1 MLIFLCKIFYMIHLI
16 TSFYIEKRKSDNVER
31 KSENV
36 ERKSENDIEI
46 HRLKNEINNLKGIPV
61 NKKSKGHSTIE
72 RNAELQRCL
81 MYNLKSI
88 YISTIHLFVEDEGA
102 AKKAMEI
109 ADDLDKELLD
119 TSVNRSNTNTYPCVM
134 GHQRHEFFL
143 CNLFT
148 KIRPKP

>member
-1 MLIFLCKIFYMIHLI
+1 MIHLI
-16 TSFYIEKRKSDNVER
+16 TSFYIEKRKSENVER

-36 ERKSENDIEI
+36 IEI
-46 HRLKNEINNLKGIPV
+46 QRLKNEINKLKGIPV
-61 NKKSKGHSTIE
+61 KKKTKGHSTIE

-109 ADDLDKELLD
+109 ADEANVRRLILTHFSQRLKDKDVLEWYWNGKSCIVFD
-119 TSVNRSNTNTYPCVM
+119 
-134 GHQRHEFFL
+134 E
-143 CNLFT
+143 
-148 KIRPKP
+148 KIKI